1 MFWYIF
7 AELVSLLYI
16 GSEFLYFLNLSI
28 LPVSP
33 VFKPVVGKL
42 AKFSF
47 FAKLHH
53 VVKFC
58 EFSENV
64 FLIISAKCKST
75 NWSKSRFSVIA
86 GMII

>member
-1 MFWYIF
+1 MFWSIF

-16 GSEFLYFLNLSI
+16 GSVFLYFLNYLF

-33 VFKPVVGKL
+33 VFKPVVGKI

>member
-1 MFWYIF
+1 MFQPNIP
-7 AELVSLLYI
+7 ELVSLLYI
-16 GSEFLYFLNLSI
+16 GSEFLYFLHLSI

-75 NWSKSRFSVIA
+75 NWLKSRFSVIA

>member
-1 MFWYIF
+1 MFYPNIP
-7 AELVSLLYI
+7 ELVSLLYI
-16 GSEFLYFLNLSI
+16 GSEFPYFLNLSI

-75 NWSKSRFSVIA
+75 NWSKSRFFVIA

>member
-1 MFWYIF
+1 MMEVRMINRGGVRFGHHLF
-7 AELVSLLYI
+7 CDNLV
-16 GSEFLYFLNLSI
+16 SI

-33 VFKPVVGKL
+33 VFKPVVGKI

-64 FLIISAKCKST
+64 FLRISAKCKST
-75 NWSKSRFSVIA
+75 NWSKSRFSVIL
-86 GMII
+86 GMAI

>member
-7 AELVSLLYI
+7 AEPVSLLYKER
-16 GSEFLYFLNLSI
+16 EFLYFLNLSI

-58 EFSENV
+58 EFSEKV